1 MSNCNFDIE
10 FTQSAG
16 EVRRLAESAIVSAG
30 GEFSGD
36 EGSGRFRL
44 STGIGSIK
52 GNYTING
59 TVLSVSISDKPMFV
73 GCGRIE
79 SEIRKY
85 LEG

>member
-1 MSNCNFDIE
+1 MSGCSFDIE
-10 FTQSAG
+10 FRQPAG

-36 EGSGRFRL
+36 QSSGRFRL
-44 STGIGSIK
+44 STGAGSIK
-52 GNYTING
+52 GDYTING
-59 TVLSVSISDKPMFV
+59 SVLSVSISSKPLFI